1 VSNVVAYEVVDR
13 VAHVIIDRPDVRNA
27 MDLAVFDEL
36 HGRAEEIAEDPH
48 VGAVVLRGRGGNF
61 SSGLDVSIFNE
72 VAEEGSQ
79 DEEAVASLISRLQ
92 SAFNAYEDL
101 AVPTIAAIEGYA
113 FGAGLQLALACHL
126 RMAAPSAQLS
136 VMEPRWGLV
145 PDLGGTY
152 RLPRLVGLGRA
163 TELALTTRV
172 LDADE
177 ALKLGLV
184 EVALDAGG
192 PQQAAHTY
200 AARLAAGP
208 GALRHIPRLMRENLG
223 RDRARALAHEAH
235 AQMACFAGPD
245 FFEAVTA
252 RRQGRS
258 PNFEG
263 L

>member
-1 VSNVVAYEVVDR
+1 MLTHSRSSTEEPLFRSAHRSWYRRSVSVAVDLDCLDRADADVKERPVSNVVAYEVVDR

-113 FGAGLQLALACHL
+113 LGAGLQLALACHL

-136 VMEPRWGLV
+136 V
-145 PDLGGTY
+145 
-152 RLPRLVGLGRA
+152 
-163 TELALTTRV
+163 
-172 LDADE
+172 
-177 ALKLGLV
+177 
-184 EVALDAGG
+184 
-192 PQQAAHTY
+192 
-200 AARLAAGP
+200 
-208 GALRHIPRLMRENLG
+208 
-223 RDRARALAHEAH
+223 
-235 AQMACFAGPD
+235 
-245 FFEAVTA
+245 
-252 RRQGRS
+252 
-258 PNFEG
+258 
-263 L
+263 